1 MYGGGEGVCEWGEEG
16 IRLAHTIIIKHNG
29 SHITS
34 TFRMSTCIFILLSV
48 MAVARCTAYII

>member
-1 MYGGGEGVCEWGEEG
+1 MVVVRVCEWGEEG

-34 TFRMSTCIFILLSV
+34 TFRMSICIFILLSV